1 MTPTRTGTGAADAAV
16 VAASGRYRSRP
27 LIFRANGRRV
37 ALAALLVTGVAAVLG
52 VSSDLPLGAALLGAM
67 AVGLVYYA
75 TTWWV
80 RIGSLG
86 IRVDEEGIHRRGSRD
101 RATIAWS
108 DLRSID
114 LAETPVAIRGRPV
127 RLRYIVL
134 ESRGRERILFA
145 DLSPIG
151 SPSIRIEVD
160 GPQPITDVADSGVL
174 LAVVADR
181 AGDERY
187 LPEVLQEHAA
197 PPVATVPESVSAS
210 GGDGGAK
217 DEGGEKRRV
226 SVGGFLVLLA
236 KIGTKLAKGL
246 PAALKTFKV
255 GPALASA
262 AVYSVLLSWEFA
274 LAIMAMLAFHEY
286 GHVHAMRRAGLK
298 VRGIYFLPLLGAA
311 AVTEDT
317 WRTRVEQARI
327 ALAGPIWGLGLT
339 AAAALVDAVTGFAY
353 PAVGVVVAW
362 WALLNLFNLLPVN
375 PLDGGRVLAAVGYSL
390 GSRLGVFLSLAMF
403 VGALALAWAFEIT
416 LLAVVGA
423 VGLLEF
429 SSEAGAAIRFRQI
442 TSSPRVAALS
452 PAGLATLKGLAR
464 PSLGEEADQALFHY
478 EMRQSL
484 RLRRLARVTPMSRGQ
499 VVRWAAAYF
508 VVTGVLLALLLASA
522 AAHPDAALA
531 REILR

>member
-1 MTPTRTGTGAADAAV
+1 MDAA
-16 VAASGRYRSRP
+16 GRFDPRP

-37 ALAALLVTGVAAVLG
+37 ALAALLVFAVSAALG
-52 VSSDLPLGAALLGAM
+52 WSTELPLGLALLGAM
-67 AVGLVYYA
+67 VFALIYYA
-75 TTWWV
+75 ITWWV
-80 RIGSLG
+80 RVGSLG
-86 IRVDEEGIHRRGSRD
+86 IRVDERGIHRRGARE

-108 DLRSID
+108 ELRSID
-114 LAETPVAIRGRPV
+114 LAETPVVVRGRPV
-127 RLRYIVL
+127 RLRYVVL
-134 ESRGRERILFA
+134 ESRGPERILFA

-151 SPSIRIEVD
+151 SPAIRIDLD
-160 GPQPITDVADSGVL
+160 GPRPITDVADSGVL
-174 LAVVADR
+174 LAVLADR

-187 LPEVLQEHAA
+187 LPEVLLEHVR
-197 PPVATVPESVSAS
+197 PPVDGVPEGQAQAPAA
-210 GGDGGAK
+210 GQ
-217 DEGGEKRRV
+217 EKHRV
-226 SVGGFLVLLA
+226 SVGAFLVLLA

-262 AVYSVLLSWEFA
+262 AVYGVLLSWEFA
-274 LAIMAMLAFHEY
+274 VAIMVMLAFHEY

-298 VRGIYFLPLLGAA
+298 VRGIYFIPLLGAA

-317 WRTRVEQARI
+317 WRTRAEQARI
-327 ALAGPIWGLGLT
+327 ALAGPVWGLGLT
-339 AAAALVDAVTGFAY
+339 AVAALVDAATGFAH
-353 PAVGVVVAW
+353 PWIGVIVAW

-390 GSRLGVFLSLAMF
+390 GSRLGVFLSLGMF
-403 VGALALAWAFEIT
+403 VGALVLAWVFEIT

-429 SSEAGAAIRFRQI
+429 VSEAGAAIRFRQL

-464 PSLGEEADQALFHY
+464 PSLGEEADQAYFHY
-478 EMRQSL
+478 ELRQSQ
-484 RLRRLARVTPMSRGQ
+484 RLRRLARVTPMTRGQ
-499 VVRWAAAYF
+499 VVRWAVAYF
-508 VVTGVLLALLLASA
+508 LVTGVLLALLLASS

>member
-1 MTPTRTGTGAADAAV
+1 VTLAPIGTGAAEAAV
-16 VAASGRYRSRP
+16 ADAPGRLPSRP

-37 ALAALLVTGVAAVLG
+37 ALAALLVTGVAAAVG
-52 VSSDLPLGAALLGAM
+52 ASTELPFGLALLGAI

-75 TTWWV
+75 ATWWA

-86 IRVDEEGIHRRGSRD
+86 IRIDDQGIHRRGARE
-101 RATIAWS
+101 RASIAWS
-108 DLRSID
+108 ELRSID
-114 LAETPVAIRGRPV
+114 LAETPAAIRGRPV

-134 ESRGRERILFA
+134 EGRGRERILFA

-151 SPSIRIEVD
+151 SPAIRIEVD
-160 GPQPITDVADSGVL
+160 GPQPLTDVADSGVL
-174 LAVVADR
+174 LALIADR

-187 LPEVLQEHAA
+187 LPEVLREHAT
-197 PPVATVPESVSAS
+197 PPVTAVPEPRAEEPAQAGST
-210 GGDGGAK
+210 
-217 DEGGEKRRV
+217 EKRRV
-226 SVGGFLVLLA
+226 SIGGFLVLLA

-246 PAALKTFKV
+246 PAALKTFKL
-255 GPALASA
+255 GPALAST
-262 AVYSVLLSWEFA
+262 AVYGVLLSWEFA
-274 LAIMAMLAFHEY
+274 VAIMVMLAFHEY
-286 GHVHAMRRAGLK
+286 GHVHAMRRAGLQ
-298 VRGIYFLPLLGAA
+298 VRGIYFIPLLGAA

-317 WRTRVEQARI
+317 WRTRAEQARI
-327 ALAGPIWGLGLT
+327 ALAGPLWGLGLT
-339 AAAALVDAVTGFAY
+339 AAAALFDAATGFAH
-353 PAVGVVVAW
+353 PAVGVIVAW

-390 GSRLGVFLSLAMF
+390 GSRLGIFLSLGMF
-403 VGALALAWAFEIT
+403 VAALGLAWAFEIT

-429 SSEAGAAIRFRQI
+429 ASEAGAAIRFRQI

-464 PSLGEEADQALFHY
+464 PSLGEEADQALFHF
-478 EMRQSL
+478 ELRQSQ
-484 RLRRLARVTPMSRGQ
+484 RLRRLARVTPMTRGQ

-508 VVTGVLLALLLASA
+508 VVTGLLLALLLASA
-522 AAHPDAALA
+522 AAHPDATLA